1 MIPHR
6 PRLVPQ
12 PCGLPNIGAT
22 CYFNSFLQAM
32 LSLTSVTQFF
42 LENIPQLRG
51 NPVAVAYTDL
61 LRSIFM
67 MGASQPGQ
75 PNQQGQLNQLNNS
88 LTTQT
93 LPHLF
98 RAFVMA
104 VRAKNP
110 QSTFG
115 TGQEDAAEALTLFLD
130 AIDSPAL
137 YRLFMATYNLAVFCF
152 DCRTMSPISPDNSCV
167 VEMMPGDPV
176 SEKLRHYMVPC
187 PGYKCPKCGESN
199 KASPPQ
205 TLYRLSNVGSIITI
219 LFRKYNVGNIGGVA
233 HLGNIGS
240 TADIAN
246 LYPQSIELPANGG
259 GTHVFSLV
267 AVIEHTGSPA
277 GGHYWTRCLRR
288 AEPAPL
294 FARID
299 DASVSNS
306 DPLPRIESYILF
318 YHVVK

>member
-32 LSLTSVTQFF
+32 LSLTSITQFF

-67 MGASQPGQ
+67 MGASQANHQNHQGQ
-75 PNQQGQLNQLNNS
+75 PNQLSQASQA
-88 LTTQT
+88 
-93 LPHLF
+93 LPNLF
-98 RAFVMA
+98 RAFVLA

-137 YRLFMATYNLAVFCF
+137 YKLFMARYNLAVFCF

-167 VEMMPGDPV
+167 VEMMPGDSV

-219 LFRKYNVGNIGGVA
+219 LFRKYNVGNIANSSSNPASDV
-233 HLGNIGS
+233 GNIGNV
-240 TADIAN
+240 AN

-259 GTHVFSLV
+259 GTHIFSLV
-267 AVIEHTGSPA
+267 AIVEHTGSPA
-277 GGHYWTRCLRR
+277 GGHYWARCLRR

-299 DASVSNS
+299 DASVANS
-306 DPLPRIESYILF
+306 DPLPRAESYILF